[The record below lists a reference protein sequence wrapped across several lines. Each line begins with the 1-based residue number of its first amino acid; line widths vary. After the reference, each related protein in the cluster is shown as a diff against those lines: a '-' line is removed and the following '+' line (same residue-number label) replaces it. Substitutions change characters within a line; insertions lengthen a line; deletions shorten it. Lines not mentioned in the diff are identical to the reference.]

1 MQEKNKFGQ
10 MVDKYTKDL
19 NELHASLNDE
29 QNYRQHLEMD
39 LASKV
44 REMEALQQQLSLQT
58 SDLANTT
65 ASSNN
70 SHDLDLELAM
80 GECAWMNHTK
90 FDSVEIVLLSFVG
103 ILLVNYMWKA

>member
-1 MQEKNKFGQ
+1 MNCVFLVSACAVQEKNKFGQ
-10 MVDKYTKDL
+10 MVDKFTKDL

-29 QNYRQHLEMD
+29 QNYRQHLEME

-44 REMEALQQQLSLQT
+44 SEVEALQQQLTLQT

-70 SHDLDLELAM
+70 SLDLELAM
-80 GECAWMNHTK
+80 GECAWMNRTNL
-90 FDSVEIVLLSFVG
+90 IVS
-103 ILLVNYMWKA
+103 K